1 MLVTSS
7 WLVRGASRDST
18 RFDEMKEGLI
28 SIGGRNLSF
37 LSISDSD
44 RRVPAGLGQESQA
57 SSCLSNG
64 TLLASRVV
72 QWVSG
77 PLSSCV
83 WSLRVFPEDA
93 RGCHC
98 PFFLCLP
105 PLGCLQRGVRVSGSF
120 QERTGKSGSFGMWH
134 HTRGSSRISS

>member
-1 MLVTSS
+1 
-7 WLVRGASRDST
+7 
-18 RFDEMKEGLI
+18 MKEGLI

-83 WSLRVFPEDA
+83 WNLRVFPEMHDGDSA
-93 RGCHC
+93 PSCCAFTHWVA
-98 PFFLCLP
+98 FEE
-105 PLGCLQRGVRVSGSF
+105 VSGEEDLKRHGEYVQSLR
-120 QERTGKSGSFGMWH
+120 Q
-134 HTRGSSRISS
+134 